1 MEKVLLEHGLFE
13 LLEEEKEY
21 LMDGEKIKKKR
32 TYVKRPPGVRAILLN
47 EKNEI
52 LLSKEY
58 RYELE
63 SFDYRLP
70 GGKVFDNYKDYKEA
84 ISKNNIENSCLTAV
98 KKEVKEEVGIEVSN
112 PVLYGITHAGS
123 SITWDLYYFLVKD
136 YKIIPNGTELEEGEI
151 ITGFVWKSFEE
162 IINMC
167 IERKINE
174 DRSIGVLLTYILETE
189 KKKRSEENG

>member
-1 MEKVLLEHGLFE
+1 MKNILIEHGLYE

-21 LMDGEKIKKKR
+21 NINGQKIKKKR
-32 TYVKRPPGVRAILLN
+32 TYVKRPPGVRAIILN

-70 GGKVFDNYKDYKEA
+70 GGKVFESYKDYKES
-84 ISKNNIENSCLTAV
+84 IQKNNIEKSCLAAV
-98 KKEVKEEVGIEVSN
+98 QKEVKEEVGIEISN
-112 PVLYGITHAGS
+112 PILYQVTHAGS
-123 SITWDLYYFLVKD
+123 SITWDLYYFIVKD
-136 YKIIPNGTELEEGEI
+136 FKIMTNARELDEGEI
-151 ITGFVWKSFEE
+151 ITGFVWKSFAE

-167 IERKINE
+167 IERKIKE
-174 DRSIGVLLTYILETE
+174 DRSIGVLLTYILKTE